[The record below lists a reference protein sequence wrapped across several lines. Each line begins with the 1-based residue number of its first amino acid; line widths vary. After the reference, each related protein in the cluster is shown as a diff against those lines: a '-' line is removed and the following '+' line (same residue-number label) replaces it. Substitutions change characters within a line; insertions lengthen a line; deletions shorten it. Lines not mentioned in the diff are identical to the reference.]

1 MHVELDCPWVS
12 VSGGLRLLAPDGRS
26 FRLRGATASADGHV
40 EVPAKVAHHLYE
52 AGVATEPCDLRVA
65 VVSDHGCSDDLV
77 RGLTARRIDITTWVR
92 TPEPGNTRDLRRI
105 SGHAN
110 LDVHVVVICP
120 RTSSEAAMWPSNVI
134 ARGSR
139 RSSHGDAIIGPCLAL
154 SAMAAPDANTVLTW
168 RWQPATLTG

>member
-1 MHVELDCPWVS
+1 MHVELDCPWTS

-26 FRLRGATASADGHV
+26 FRLRGATASADGRV
-40 EVPAKVAHHLYE
+40 DVPADVARHLYE

-120 RTSSEAAMWPSNVI
+120 PHPPRRPRCGRAMSSRGDPVGRRMGTPSLGRAWPYQ
-134 ARGSR
+134 
-139 RSSHGDAIIGPCLAL
+139 
-154 SAMAAPDANTVLTW
+154 
-168 RWQPATLTG
+168 RWQPRMPTLC